1 MSEIDTLKKRIF
13 ESGSDGV
20 ETAHIRDDYEPTG
33 DMMINVLTE
42 SGKFVSR
49 RVQDGNGI
57 DSRWK
62 IFANGLEP
70 Y

>member
-1 MSEIDTLKKRIF
+1 MSELDQLKKRIF
-13 ESGSDGV
+13 ESGEDGI
-20 ETAHIRDDYEPTG
+20 ETAHIRDDYEPAG

-49 RVQDGNGI
+49 RVMDDNGI

-62 IFANGLEP
+62 IFPNGLEP

>member
-13 ESGSDGV
+13 ERGADGV
-20 ETAHIRDDYEPTG
+20 ETAHIRDDYDPIG

-49 RVQDGNGI
+49 RTMDANGI
-57 DSRWK
+57 DGRWK
-62 IFANGLEP
+62 IFPTGLEP